1 MLAVVGPDD
10 ESLSAVYEDDRLAQV
25 VTSERDD
32 PITFERDELERLSS
46 VSWDEDHVVELDW
59 SDDGTALR
67 LAQRDDDAS
76 ATYRLAGDRVVGF
89 EDDERTIDAE
99 LARNGSFSALTLHG
113 DRVRGGR
120 HDELPSIGCRDV
132 WPSRRQRG
140 SCRARR
146 NSVRPSWEPIN
157 ERGPGITPAS
167 ASDDG
172 DGAQHRIRATWCPAI
187 RAAGNGPRGTNRR
200 LRTSSLLRHGLRP
213 HRPRHPTT
221 ARPSATHRGQERSG
235 GAAVRQPARRLSGD
249 QDGRGVLPVRIA
261 SRRIAGDGRAGPLRA
276 TELGQMTAV

>member
-1 MLAVVGPDD
+1 
-10 ESLSAVYEDDRLAQV
+10 
-25 VTSERDD
+25 
-32 PITFERDELERLSS
+32 
-46 VSWDEDHVVELDW
+46 VVELDW

-200 LRTSSLLRHGLRP
+200 LERPLCFDTVCARIDLVTRPPLGRLRLIEVKNGPGARLSANQRAVYPAIRTGEAYFPYGLRAGGS
-213 HRPRHPTT
+213 RETVER
-221 ARPSATHRGQERSG
+221 ARYVQ
-235 GAAVRQPARRLSGD
+235 QNWAR
-249 QDGRGVLPVRIA
+249 
-261 SRRIAGDGRAGPLRA
+261 
-276 TELGQMTAV
+276 